1 MVILLQLK
9 KFINTVKVIVN
20 MEKIKVIV
28 NNPLFKIGIAL
39 AVACVLVFEKM
50 PLYAGIAVG
59 IAIREFLLAF
69 KK

>member
-1 MVILLQLK
+1 
-9 KFINTVKVIVN
+9 

>member
-1 MVILLQLK
+1 M
-9 KFINTVKVIVN
+9 N
-20 MEKIKVIV
+20 KIKVIV
-28 NNPLFKIGIAL
+28 NNPLFKIGMAL
-39 AVACVLVFEKM
+39 AVACILVFEKM

>member
-1 MVILLQLK
+1 VVSVK
-9 KFINTVKVIVN
+9 KSLITCFLIKTKKMN
-20 MEKIKVIV
+20 KIKTIV
-28 NNPLFKIGIAL
+28 NNPLFKIGMSL

>member
-1 MVILLQLK
+1 MVI
-9 KFINTVKVIVN
+9 
-20 MEKIKVIV
+20 MEKIKTIV
-28 NNPLFKIGIAL
+28 NNPLFKIGMSL
-39 AVACVLVFEKM
+39 AVACILVFEKM

>member
-1 MVILLQLK
+1 
-9 KFINTVKVIVN
+9 
-20 MEKIKVIV
+20 MEKIKTIV

-39 AVACVLVFEKM
+39 AIACILVFEKM
-50 PLYAGIAVG
+50 ALYAGIAIG